1 MIPSIDDLKIK
12 IFADGAD
19 IATMVKM
26 ADLAYIKGLT
36 TNPTLMRKAGIT
48 DYKEFSSAILK
59 EIRSKPISFEVFSDD
74 FEEMKRQALEIA
86 GWAEN
91 VYVKIPI
98 TSSVGESTVQVV
110 KYLVKN
116 QVKVNV
122 TALLTLDQVKSV
134 VEVLDSN
141 VPSYI
146 SVFAGRVADT
156 GRDPIEIMTK
166 SLELMKHNSNSE
178 LIWASPRELLNI
190 FHADRIGCHIITA
203 TSDILNKLILVGKDL
218 TGYSLET
225 VQMFRNDALK
235 SGYQI

>member
-1 MIPSIDDLKIK
+1 M
-12 IFADGAD
+12 
-19 IATMVKM
+19 
-26 ADLAYIKGLT
+26 
-36 TNPTLMRKAGIT
+36 
-48 DYKEFSSAILK
+48 
-59 EIRSKPISFEVFSDD
+59 
-74 FEEMKRQALEIA
+74 
-86 GWAEN
+86 
-91 VYVKIPI
+91 
-98 TSSVGESTVQVV
+98 
-110 KYLVKN
+110 
-116 QVKVNV
+116 
-122 TALLTLDQVKSV
+122 

-190 FHADRIGCHIITA
+190 FHADQIGCHIITA
-203 TSDILNKLILVGKDL
+203 NSDILNKFNLIGKDL
-218 TGYSLET
+218 MEYSLET